1 MYHDAESY
9 PPTVSEDTPVNLR
22 IRLSHQ
28 TVKALQARL
37 RHAYTCGDLRRVR
50 RISVLLEYLTQATP
64 IPTLCQK
71 WDVASST
78 VYLWLNE
85 LLLEG
90 LDSLVYVH
98 GGGRPAKL
106 TKTQKKQLGDWIDQG
121 PQKAGFDTACWNTVL
136 LQELIRREF
145 HVLYDRNYL
154 CELLRN
160 LGFSY
165 QKAKF
170 VSDHLDEARREAWRT
185 HEFPQ
190 ILKQAHARGAW
201 LLFGDEASFPQWG
214 SLSYTWAR
222 RGQTP
227 EVKTAGKRKAYKV
240 FGVIEYFSGQLFHGG
255 IEGKFNSE
263 SYQAFLLRV
272 MAQTTCP
279 LILIQDG
286 AKYHTSKATQQFFAQ
301 HHERLT
307 VYRLPSYSPDYNPIE
322 YLWRN
327 TKKEATHNKYFE
339 QFQEVIGSVEHTLNK
354 FAHDASAV
362 LRVFGQYCQELGLVT
377 QPAN

>member
-1 MYHDAESY
+1 M
-9 PPTVSEDTPVNLR
+9 NIR
-22 IRLSHQ
+22 IRLSRQ

-37 RHAYTCGDLRRVR
+37 QHAYARGDLRLVR
-50 RISVLLEYLTQATP
+50 RISMLLEFLTHAPP
-64 IPTLCQK
+64 IPALCQK
-71 WDVASST
+71 WAVACST
-78 VYLWLNE
+78 FYLWLKE
-85 LLLEG
+85 LLLDG
-90 LDSLVYVH
+90 VNSLVYHH
-98 GGGRPAKL
+98 GGGRVAKL
-106 TKTQKKQLGDWIDQG
+106 TKTQKKQLGQWIEQG
-121 PQKAGFDTACWNTVL
+121 PQHAGFDTGCWNTVL

-145 HVLYDRNYL
+145 HVLYNRYYL

-170 VSDHLDEARREAWRT
+170 VSDHLDEARRNVWRT
-185 HEFPQ
+185 QEFPQ
-190 ILKQAHARGAW
+190 ILKDAQQRGCG

-227 EVKTAGKRKAYKV
+227 EVKTSGKRKAYKV
-240 FGVIEYFSGQLFHGG
+240 FGAIEYFSGRLFHGG

-263 SYQAFLLRV
+263 SYQAFLVSVL
-272 MAQTTCP
+272 AQTTTP

-286 AKYHTSKATQQFFAQ
+286 ARYHTSKAMQLFFAQ
-301 HHERLT
+301 HHARLT
-307 VYRLPSYSPDYNPIE
+307 VYQLPSYSPDYNPIE

-327 TKKEATHNKYFE
+327 TKKDATHNKYFD
-339 QFQEVIGSVEHTLNK
+339 QFQKVIGAVEHTLNK
-354 FAHDASAV
+354 FAHDAAAV

>member
-1 MYHDAESY
+1 M
-9 PPTVSEDTPVNLR
+9 NIR
-22 IRLSHQ
+22 IRLSRQ

-37 RHAYTCGDLRRVR
+37 HQAYDRGDLRLVR
-50 RISVLLEYLTQATP
+50 RISVLLEYLTQGTP
-64 IPTLCQK
+64 IPTLSQK
-71 WDVASST
+71 WGMAGAT

-85 LLLEG
+85 LVLAG
-90 LDSLVYVH
+90 LDSLVYQH
-98 GGGRPAKL
+98 AGGRPAKL
-106 TKTQKKQLGDWIDQG
+106 TKTQKKQLGHWIDQG

-136 LQELIRREF
+136 IQELIRREF
-145 HVLYDRNYL
+145 HVLYNRYYL
-154 CELLRN
+154 CELLRT

-170 VSDHLDEARREAWRT
+170 VSAHLDEAKRQVWRT
-185 HEFPQ
+185 QEFPQ
-190 ILKQAHARGAW
+190 ILKEAQARGAW

-222 RGQTP
+222 RGETP

-255 IEGKFNSE
+255 IEGKFNSA
-263 SYQAFLLRV
+263 SYQVFLLNV
-272 MAQTTCP
+272 LAQTTKH

-286 AKYHTSKATQQFFAQ
+286 AKYHTSKAMKEFFALHQ
-301 HHERLT
+301 ARLT
-307 VYRLPSYSPDYNPIE
+307 VYPLPSYSPDYNPIE

-327 TKKEATHNKYFE
+327 TKKDATHNKYFE

-354 FAHDASAV
+354 FAHDAAAV
-362 LRVFGQYCQELGLVT
+362 LRVFGQYCYELGLVT
-377 QPAN
+377 QPTNQLSKSKP

>member
-1 MYHDAESY
+1 M
-9 PPTVSEDTPVNLR
+9 NIR
-22 IRLSHQ
+22 IRLSRQ

-37 RHAYTCGDLRRVR
+37 QQGYERGDLRLVR
-50 RISVLLEYLTQATP
+50 RISCLLEYLTQQTA
-64 IPTLCQK
+64 IPALCEK
-71 WDVASST
+71 WAVAGST
-78 VYLWLNE
+78 FYLWLNE
-85 LLLEG
+85 LVLAG
-90 LDSLVYVH
+90 LDSLVYLQA
-98 GGGRPAKL
+98 GGRPAKL
-106 TKTQKKQLGDWIDQG
+106 TKTQKKQLGQWIDAG
-121 PQKAGFDTACWNTVL
+121 PQHAGFDTACWNTIL
-136 LQELIRREF
+136 IQELIRREF
-145 HVLYDRNYL
+145 HVLYNRYSL

-170 VSDHLDEARREAWRT
+170 VSDHLDEVRREAWRT
-185 HEFPQ
+185 QEFPQ
-190 ILKQAHARGAW
+190 ILREAQQRGAW

-227 EVKTAGKRKAYKV
+227 EVKTSGKRKAYKV
-240 FGVIEYFSGQLFHGG
+240 FGAIEYFSGQLFHRG

-263 SYQAFLLRV
+263 SYQAFLVSVL
-272 MAQTTCP
+272 AQTTQP
-279 LILIQDG
+279 VILIQDG
-286 AKYHTSKATQQFFAQ
+286 AKYHTSKAMKEFFAQ
-301 HHERLT
+301 HQERLT

-327 TKKEATHNKYFE
+327 TKKDATHNKYFE

-354 FAHDASAV
+354 FAHDATAV
-362 LRVFGQYCQELGLVT
+362 FRVFGQYCQELGLAT

>member
-9 PPTVSEDTPVNLR
+9 QLTVSEDTPMNIR
-22 IRLSHQ
+22 IRLSRQ

-37 RHAYTCGDLRRVR
+37 HHAYDCADLRLVR
-50 RISVLLEYLTQATP
+50 RISALLEYLTQQTA
-64 IPTLCQK
+64 IPVLCEK
-71 WDVASST
+71 WGIALST
-78 VYLWLNE
+78 FYLWLNE

-90 LDSLVYVH
+90 LDSLVYQQR
-98 GGGRPAKL
+98 GGRPAKL

-121 PQKAGFDTACWNTVL
+121 PQKAGFDTACWNTIL

-145 HVLYDRNYL
+145 HVLYDRYYL

-190 ILKQAHARGAW
+190 ILKEAQQRAAW

-222 RGQTP
+222 RGHTP
-227 EVKTAGKRKAYKV
+227 EVKTSGKRKAYKV
-240 FGVIEYFSGQLFHGG
+240 FGAIEYFTGQLFHGG

-263 SYQAFLLRV
+263 SYQAFLLSV
-272 MAQTTCP
+272 LAQTTKP

-286 AKYHTSKATQQFFAQ
+286 AKYHTSKATQEFFAQ
-301 HHERLT
+301 HRDRLT

-327 TKKEATHNKYFE
+327 TKKDATHNKYFA
-339 QFQEVIGSVEHTLNK
+339 QFQEVLGSVEHTLNK
-354 FAHDASAV
+354 FAHDAEAV
-362 LRVFGQYCQELGLVT
+362 FRVFGQYCKE
-377 QPAN
+377 